1 MQGYLLQR
9 LALVAFVLLGVSI
22 LVFAVTRLTPG
33 DPARVMLGPRATED
47 QVAQLR
53 TAYGLDQPLY
63 VQYVTWL
70 SRVVRGDLGESI
82 QLHRPVL
89 NEVAERFRGP
99 LILASAAMLIGFS
112 LGIGIGVAAAAR
124 ANTVLDRALMSL
136 ALLGISLPPF
146 WVGLIL
152 IIIFTLLLRWL
163 PATGMLSPTGGGGP
177 LDVLVHLVLPS
188 ISLAVGPLAG
198 IARLTRANML
208 AGLGQPY
215 GRTAR
220 AQGLPPLTVVMRH
233 VFRNTLVGTVTL
245 LGLQAGWL
253 LAGTVYIET
262 VFAWPGLG
270 SMLVNAILQRDYPLV
285 QGGVL
290 LVSTVYVLINLA
302 TDTLYLYLDPPFL
315 HACAL
320 APHLQP
326 GN

>member
-89 NEVAERFRGP
+89 NEVAERFRGT
-99 LILASAAMLIGFS
+99 LILAIAAMLIAFS

-152 IIIFTLLLRWL
+152 IIIF
-163 PATGMLSPTGGGGP
+163 
-177 LDVLVHLVLPS
+177 
-188 ISLAVGPLAG
+188 
-198 IARLTRANML
+198 
-208 AGLGQPY
+208 
-215 GRTAR
+215 
-220 AQGLPPLTVVMRH
+220 
-233 VFRNTLVGTVTL
+233 TL

-290 LVSTVYVLINLA
+290 LVSTTYVLINLA
-302 TDTLYLYLDPPFL
+302 TDTLYLYLDPRL
-315 HACAL
+315 RHV
-320 APHLQP
+320 
-326 GN
+326 